1 MTKKE
6 TFINIIQT
14 VVFDQNYDE
23 WTFSEQE
30 WNDAL
35 EYFES
40 LKKEPVS
47 KGMTENGKKILKWM
61 QENQERMTNLFT
73 SKEIGEGLFISG
85 RSVAGSIK
93 KLVTDGYVMKQGQ
106 NPIQYSLT
114 ESGIE
119 YDLIS

>member
-6 TFINIIQT
+6 TFIDIVQTIIFNENHT
-14 VVFDQNYDE
+14 DYA
-23 WTFSEQE
+23 FSDQE

-47 KGMTENGKKILKWM
+47 KGMTENVKKILKWM

-93 KLVTDGYVMKQGQ
+93 KLVTDGYVAKQGQ

>member
-6 TFINIIQT
+6 TFINIVQT
-14 VVFDQNYDE
+14 IIFNENQTDYVFSD
-23 WTFSEQE
+23 QE

-93 KLVTDGYVMKQGQ
+93 KLVTDGYVAKQGQ

-119 YDLIS
+119 YDLTS